1 MADPVI
7 TDRAIAY
14 PQSPA
19 ADRPI
24 LRFHDIELHYRDGRR
39 PARKGHR
46 TQVTPVIDQV
56 DCAIQPG
63 EFVAIV
69 GPSGCGKTTLLRMV
83 SGLNFPSG
91 GHVSLWGEPIRRP
104 LSNVGI
110 AFQNP
115 VLLPWRTTLGN
126 VLLPLEVVAPHKH
139 RLRHQRTA
147 YRQQARDLLTTV
159 GLQAFENHYPWQL
172 SGGMRQRASLC
183 RALIHQPE
191 ILLLDEPFGA
201 LDAFTR
207 EEMWEMLQALWQR
220 TACTAL
226 LVTHDL
232 NEAVYLADRVM
243 VMGPRPSRIIYEV
256 AIELPRPRSA
266 ETCLTPQFQ
275 TYVSDLRRHIRHG

>member
-1 MADPVI
+1 MTEVAATAI
-7 TDRAIAY
+7 TDHGIVA
-14 PQSPA
+14 PGGNHCPS
-19 ADRPI
+19 DPI
-24 LRFHDIELHYRDGRR
+24 LQFRDIQLQYRDR
-39 PARKGHR
+39 GH
-46 TQVTPVIDQV
+46 VTPVIEHV
-56 DCAIQPG
+56 DCTIQPG

-91 GHVSLWGEPIRRP
+91 GQVYLWDQAINRP

-115 VLLPWRTTLGN
+115 VLLPWRTTLQN
-126 VLLPLEVVAPHKH
+126 VMLPLEVVAPHKH
-139 RLRHQRTA
+139 QLRQKKEEYLQR
-147 YRQQARDLLTTV
+147 ARSLLSTV

-220 TACTAL
+220 TGCTAL

-232 NEAVYLADRVM
+232 NEAVYLADRIM
-243 VMGPRPSRIIYEV
+243 VMGPRPSRVIYEV
-256 AIELPRPRSA
+256 TVDLPRPRNS
-266 ETCLTPQFQ
+266 ETCLTPTFQ
-275 TYVSDLRRHIRHG
+275 THVSNLRRHIRH